1 MRIGFFHPALAKPG
15 GAELLCVAQA
25 HYLRQAG
32 DVVCLV
38 TFVYEP
44 QLWADRLQGL
54 EVRVAPRK
62 HWTDG
67 LAWNPRLAKV
77 RRRGARAIRLLDGVD
92 AVLASN
98 FPCSTMLGSAPPPA
112 RKVWQCNE
120 PPRGVHLRLA
130 NPVLS
135 ARADASDLRAAD
147 ASTGHWRGQLARA
160 DRSGRMSA
168 LAAFDIEQVARL
180 DHVYA
185 ISEFSRHNARRIY
198 GRCAEEVVYPI
209 VRFPEGGRSRAGLD
223 RQRLGVLVHSRI
235 EVLKNIDTVVR
246 GFAQFRAGSG
256 GSHLHVVGDGPA
268 RESLQALAAELLP
281 AGAFTFHG
289 YLPDAQLRR
298 VYDACDVFALL
309 PLDEPFGMVFPEA
322 AARGLLMIGPD
333 HGGPLEI
340 LDNGRLGWCVDAFSP
355 EALAQA
361 LSQVA
366 GLSDVEADRRRALA
380 DQACR
385 ARFAE
390 TVVGPQLR
398 RAIVGGTS

>member
-1 MRIGFFHPALAKPG
+1 MHIGFFHPALGKPG

-25 HYLRQAG
+25 QYLRQAG
-32 DVVCLV
+32 DAVGLV
-38 TFVYEP
+38 TFVYDS
-44 QLWADRLQGL
+44 QLWAERLQGL
-54 EVRVAPRK
+54 EVRVAQRK
-62 HWTDG
+62 RWTDG
-67 LAWNPRLAKV
+67 LAWRPRLAKL
-77 RRRGARAIRLLDGVD
+77 RRRGARALCLLDGFD
-92 AVLASN
+92 TVLASN
-98 FPCSTMLGSAPPPA
+98 FPCSTMLGDAPLSL

-120 PPRGVHLRLA
+120 PPRGVHLRRA

-135 ARADASDLRAAD
+135 ARADAEDQPAVD
-147 ASTGHWRGQLARA
+147 ASTSHWRGQLARA
-160 DRSGRMSA
+160 ERTDRVTA
-168 LAAFDIEQVARL
+168 LQAFDIEQVARL
-180 DHVYA
+180 DHIYA
-185 ISEFSRHNARRIY
+185 ISEFSRNNARRIY

-223 RQRLGVLVHSRI
+223 QRRLGVMVHSRI
-235 EVLKNIDTVVR
+235 EVLKNIDTVIR
-246 GFAQFRAGSG
+246 GFGQFHAASQ

-268 RESLQALAAELLP
+268 RASLQALAAQLLP

-289 YLPDAQLRR
+289 YLSDASLRR

-322 AARGLLMIGPD
+322 AAKGLLLIGPN

-340 LDNGRLGWCVDAFSP
+340 LDGGRLGWCVDAFSP
-355 EALAQA
+355 EALATA

-366 GLSDVEADRRRALA
+366 SLSDAEADRRRAIA

-390 TVVGPQLR
+390 AVVGPQLR
-398 RAIVGGTS
+398 RAVTIGAD